1 MRFHG
6 RPGRAGKG
14 AGAAGSRCLSLL
26 PSFVET
32 NIQSTNPPW
41 GQDVLQARD
50 SVTSRKLCPRS
61 LRRAHGHVEI
71 QLMLHCILETRTG
84 QAPDEKLI
92 HFTDGGGGSSGGN
105 ARTRHRRLC
114 RSCPEGKGGG
124 PCCAFSLKEI
134 VVWIMRGGGGR
145 PHWEKGRPLFLCDPQ
160 HTRPRGSGTQSLP
173 VPMARQEC
181 GAVKLPRG

>member
-1 MRFHG
+1 ML
-6 RPGRAGKG
+6 P
-14 AGAAGSRCLSLL
+14 LSLL

-32 NIQSTNPPW
+32 NIHSTNPPW

-50 SVTSRKLCPRS
+50 SVTTRKLCPRS

-71 QLMLHCILETRTG
+71 QLMLHCILVTHTE

-114 RSCPEGKGGG
+114 RSCPEGKGGRALLRILLRGNCGVNHERGRGQTLTGRKGG
-124 PCCAFSLKEI
+124 PCFCVTHSTHVPVVQGHRVCQSPRHARSL
-134 VVWIMRGGGGR
+134 VLSSRRGVRTG
-145 PHWEKGRPLFLCDPQ
+145 LN
-160 HTRPRGSGTQSLP
+160 
-173 VPMARQEC
+173 
-181 GAVKLPRG
+181 